1 MASTDPHYSGT
12 THDSWVLE
20 RLALWSSSLKL
31 VDIPAPVRIIA
42 KACVTDTVGVALAG
56 MASNVARQAAAVQ
69 EMSTA
74 AGHSTLLGRSGGLCA
89 PAAAFVNAVAGHAL
103 DFDDNSYAGFVHGS
117 VIVMPAALAVA
128 QMRDLDGG
136 QLLTAFVAGVECE
149 YALAKALTRQ
159 VYDRG
164 WWTTGVLGNVGA
176 CAAACHALGLDA
188 PRTASALGIALAA
201 TGGLKGAFGSD
212 AKALSAGRTSAAGVT
227 SALLAEQGSRGPLDL
242 IEHPKGLAQMFNGG
256 LLTSLPE
263 LGKDWGLLDPGID
276 LKRVPLCLSSHAAI
290 DAMCEIQ
297 MVEGISAQDIAEI
310 VCDVPPVVIQNL
322 VHDRPRNQ
330 QQAQFSMPFS
340 LACTAVFGDVGLA
353 NLDGST
359 LEREDLRNLMERVS
373 MHSSERWDAH
383 LLEQAPEGAW
393 VSVRCH
399 DGRMTERFCGSAL
412 GTAANPMNSEQLQA
426 KFLQC
431 SQGAL
436 TPDQARKLL
445 LDLGNLESVPSARNL
460 LPAAFDVGLADS

>member
-1 MASTDPHYSGT
+1 MASTYPDHADA

-20 RLALWSSSLKL
+20 RLALWSSSLEL
-31 VDIPAPVRIIA
+31 ADIPAPVRTIA
-42 KACVTDTVGVALAG
+42 KACLTDTVGVAVAG
-56 MASNVARQAAAVQ
+56 MASDVACQAAAVQ
-69 EMSTA
+69 ETTAA
-74 AGHSTLLGRSGGLCA
+74 AGHSTLLGRKGGVSA
-89 PAAAFVNAVAGHAL
+89 PAAAFINAVAGHAL

-117 VIVMPAALAVA
+117 VIVLPAALAVA
-128 QMRDLDGG
+128 QMRDLDGA

-164 WWTTGVLGNVGA
+164 WWTTGVLGNIGA
-176 CAAACHALGLDA
+176 CAAACRALGLDA
-188 PRTASALGIALAA
+188 SRTASALGIALAA

-242 IEHPKGLAQMFNGG
+242 IEHSQGLAQMFNAG
-256 LLTSLPE
+256 LLTSLPA
-263 LGKDWGLLDPGID
+263 LGKDWALLDPGVD

-290 DAMCEIQ
+290 DAMRQIQ
-297 MVEGISAQDIAEI
+297 MVDGVNAQDIAEI

-322 VHDRPRNQ
+322 VHDRPQNR

-340 LACTAVFGDVGLA
+340 LACTAVLGDVGLTD
-353 NLDGST
+353 LDRST
-359 LEREDLRNLMERVS
+359 LERENLRNLMERVR
-373 MHSSERWDAH
+373 MHSSERWDAR

-399 DGRMTERFCGSAL
+399 DGRVVERFCGSAL
-412 GTAANPMNSEQLQA
+412 GTAANPMNPEQLQA

-431 SQGAL
+431 TQGAL
-436 TPDQARKLL
+436 RPDQARKLL
-445 LDLGNLESVPSARNL
+445 LDLGDLERVPSVREL
-460 LPAAFDVGLADS
+460 LPTAF